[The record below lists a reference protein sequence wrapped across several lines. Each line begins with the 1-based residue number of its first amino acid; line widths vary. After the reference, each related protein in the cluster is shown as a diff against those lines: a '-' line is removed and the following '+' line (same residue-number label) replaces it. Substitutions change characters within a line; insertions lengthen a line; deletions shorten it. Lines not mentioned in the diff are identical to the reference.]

1 MLSPTVQGN
10 IVKQKINGNWKK
22 IVEKDAANKS
32 NLIGSWPKLVGKG
45 NRIVVTI
52 NMDIIDKDGKDSI
65 ESRIIDSEQ
74 KTETCTHAP
83 GFEGQKDS
91 SISSDLS
98 NHIDEPLADCSE
110 QPSDHSDLDF
120 EYWYPRHNPSLHHQT
135 FETIPDDSQGPV
147 NEKEYRTVACE
158 SSQEHDEAMANTKT
172 ELKVTSGG
180 KINHQIDLPKKEV
193 KTFVVEKS
201 NQEHFPKTEVD
212 PLGVIKSSKNTSAV
226 ENKNQEHLPTSEL
239 QTPIDDLSIGIASSI
254 GEEEKDGIDTRTT
267 EAEFQS
273 RSTSTSFG
281 FWWIIPLLL
290 IFLLH
295 HNNLE
300 MTNIKFPVPPI
311 LYLSSKI
318 TKTGRPV
325 VNEYSSNGNNKTEYC
340 SNEKFEYF
348 MKVSCKQNYWTNNM
362 DNSSMKYQLK
372 VKTMVNEFFGRYLD
386 SNCQFQYMSSE
397 KLHLKKCHSK
407 HNFLFEKMKYL
418 SNTCNITAYAVIWMP
433 TDDSIPPHEDNVLIP
448 STQEHAVRH
457 TEGVDPIINAIIPGT
472 VQSVIDSCNVTT
484 TAIKCTEGP
493 QDIPDVI
500 TQSTGESFNVTTRPV
515 QCTEGLCDIPNV
527 ITQRST
533 GESSDI
539 DTRAVHITDGYWD
552 TPSGTI
558 QRARGSCNVTTTP
571 IQCTEGPLDI
581 PDVITQSTGES
592 SDADPRAVHITDG
605 YCDIHAGT
613 IHSAGGSCNVT
624 ITAIQCT
631 DRPREIPAGMIQ
643 MGAACTWRSLEGEMS
658 MSSREH
664 SSEGNSTTQRIEQS
678 TNIPTFIRIPHS
690 TLVIRDQDVCLC
702 LYAAQANRRNLPV
715 MPVERSVNSTFT
727 TIPQSH
733 NTTNSR
739 QETSSTCNPV
749 TANRSTVSTVTMVP
763 GTGVN
768 MVNIES
774 NPVRMNE
781 QPVGA
786 DDLANIIQRLCQ
798 RSCQH
803 RGSILGSILRS
814 APIAGQHRPDMC
826 SPDTVATILT
836 LAVALSPEILD
847 DFRTR
852 DFTGLQV
859 LEIVRNFL
867 EHNHV
872 GVTTDIRRI
881 VRERYGESGDIY
893 READVVSAVMGDTK
907 IEEVTTCTNTKC
919 HAINTRII
927 DSSLSMFNR
936 HDRRVLTSKSL
947 AEYLNQHLM
956 RREETCSQC
965 SGAPAGNGTR
975 QSRRIINS
983 RLIYVNAFHAKISK
997 ANIKDMLSPFRVGD
1011 SVYQVHALS
1020 FWNDHH
1026 FTARINIRNQ
1036 WWTYDNKT
1044 GFNEQEDD
1052 DDNPGLLSGIYIKKI
1067 R

>member
-1 MLSPTVQGN
+1 
-10 IVKQKINGNWKK
+10 
-22 IVEKDAANKS
+22 
-32 NLIGSWPKLVGKG
+32 
-45 NRIVVTI
+45 
-52 NMDIIDKDGKDSI
+52 MDINDKYGKDSI
-65 ESRIIDSEQ
+65 EHVERRIIDSEQ
-74 KTETCTHAP
+74 KTETCMHNT
-83 GFEGQKDS
+83 GFEGKKHS
-91 SISSDLS
+91 SMSSDVS
-98 NHIDEPLADCSE
+98 IHVDVPLAINKLSKTIGESYTEDCSKIEKLEMHKPDSQRQVSTSDVLKVLSE

-120 EYWYPRHNPSLHHQT
+120 DYQYPRHNPSLHHQS
-135 FETIPDDSQGPV
+135 FETIPDDSQEPV
-147 NEKEYRTVACE
+147 IEKEYRTLACE
-158 SSQEHDEAMANTKT
+158 SSQEHDEAMANSKT

-180 KINHQIDLPKKEV
+180 ESNYQIDLPKKEL
-193 KTFVVEKS
+193 KTFVVENS
-201 NQEHFPKTEVD
+201 NKEHFPKTEVD
-212 PLGVIKSSKNTSAV
+212 PLGVVKSKKKTSTV
-226 ENKNQEHLPTSEL
+226 ENDNKEHLPTSEL
-239 QTPIDDLSIGIASSI
+239 QMASDDLRSRIASSI
-254 GEEEKDGIDTRTT
+254 REEEKDGTDTCTP
-267 EAEFQS
+267 EAEFQFS
-273 RSTSTSFG
+273 STSTSFG
-281 FWWIIPLLL
+281 FLWIIPLLL
-290 IFLLH
+290 IFILH
-295 HNNLE
+295 HNNLQ
-300 MTNIKFPVPPI
+300 MTNIKYPVPPI

-340 SNEKFEYF
+340 SNEKYEYF
-348 MKVSCKQNYWTNNM
+348 MKVSCKQNFWT
-362 DNSSMKYQLK
+362 DNSSMKYKVK
-372 VKTMVNEFFGRYLD
+372 VKTMVNEFFERYLD
-386 SNCQFQYMSSE
+386 SKCQFQYMSSE
-397 KLHLKKCHSK
+397 KLHLKKCHPK
-407 HNFLFEKMKYL
+407 HNFLFEKMKHL

-433 TDDSIPPHEDNVLIP
+433 TDDFIPPNEENELIP
-448 STQEHAVRH
+448 STQEHAVIN
-457 TEGVDPIINAIIPGT
+457 TGGMDSIINAIIPGT

-484 TAIKCTEGP
+484 TAIQCTEGP
-493 QDIPDVI
+493 RIIPDVI
-500 TQSTGESFNVTTRPV
+500 TQSA
-515 QCTEGLCDIPNV
+515 
-527 ITQRST
+527 
-533 GESSDI
+533 GESSDM

-664 SSEGNSTTQRIEQS
+664 SSERNSTTQRIEQS

-690 TLVIRDQDVCLC
+690 TLVIRYQDVCLR
-702 LYAAQANRRNLPV
+702 LEAAQANRRNLPV

-727 TIPQSH
+727 TTPQSH
-733 NTTNSR
+733 NTRNSR

-749 TANRSTVSTVTMVP
+749 TASRSTVSTVTMVP
-763 GTGVN
+763 DTG
-768 MVNIES
+768 VNIES

-786 DDLANIIQRLCQ
+786 DDLANIIQRICQ

-803 RGSILGSILRS
+803 RGLGSILRS

-836 LAVALSPEILD
+836 LAVGHSPEILD

-867 EHNHV
+867 VHNHV
-872 GVTTDIRRI
+872 GVTTDIHRI

-965 SGAPAGNGTR
+965 SGAPAGTR
-975 QSRRIINS
+975 QSRRMINS
-983 RLIYVNAFHAKISK
+983 RLIYINAFHAKITK

-1020 FWNDHH
+1020 FWHDNH
-1026 FTARINIRNQ
+1026 FTARINIRGQ
-1036 WWTYDNKT
+1036 WWTYDNKI

-1052 DDNPGLLSGIYIKKI
+1052 DGNPGLLSGIYIKKI
-1067 R
+1067 G